1 MQTMFRQPGKPN
13 PKKNTMKKLILT
25 SVCAVTLAVNALG
38 DGTVNWT
45 SSTFVTFQTNSTT
58 ASTFGDTPPLF
69 GGSQGAT
76 ASATTGRLF
85 YFALLYNTYNGSQ
98 LAAPTTVAQLN
109 TWKFSGL
116 MATNSNTAG
125 RFAPIGANTAATVP
139 WATGFTNSIMMVG
152 WSANLGSTWNAVS
165 NLLNN
170 PYGSSYALFDNQGF
184 IGTST
189 TGYIAPSDVNPG
201 AILFGNSPNAY
212 GLPINSPNTQLFQ
225 LVYIPEPGTMALAG
239 LGGATLLAFRRRKK

>member
-1 MQTMFRQPGKPN
+1 
-13 PKKNTMKKLILT
+13 MKKILLT
-25 SVCAVTLAVNALG
+25 SVCALAMAVNALG
-38 DGTVNWT
+38 DGTVNWNT
-45 SSTFVTFQTNSTT
+45 STFVTFQTNSTS
-58 ASTFGDTPPLF
+58 ASTIGDTPLLF

-139 WATGFTNSIMMVG
+139 WAAGFTNSIMMVG
-152 WSANLGSTWNAVS
+152 WSANLGSTWGAVS
-165 NLLNN
+165 NLLND
-170 PYGSSYALFDNQGF
+170 PYNSSYALFDNKGF

-189 TGYIAPSDVNPG
+189 TGYIAPGNVDPG
-201 AILFGNSPNAY
+201 AILFGTSPNAY

-225 LVYIPEPGTMALAG
+225 LVYIPEPGTPALVS
-239 LGGATLLAFRRRKK
+239 LGGVALLAFRRRK